1 MKKFHFLGICGT
13 AMGAFA
19 SALARQGHLVS
30 GSDEKAYD
38 PMRSFLLN
46 EGIQIFEGYNAE
58 NIPSDT
64 DIVIIGNAMSRGN
77 VEVEATLN
85 RGLRYMSLP
94 EAIKEFFLWGRHNFV
109 VTGTHG
115 KTSTTS
121 LLAWLLEDAGLN
133 PNFLIGGIPRN
144 FKRGGRF
151 SDSQYTVLEGDE
163 YDTAFFDKR
172 SKFHHYLPELVIVN
186 NIEMDHADIFENL
199 EQIKKSFYHL
209 LRLVPSKGCAL
220 VNADCVNCRAIAA
233 LVPKEVPVKLVGQ
246 GDNADIRIE
255 NIEYAEQSSSFT
267 LQGETYNIP
276 MTGEF
281 NVYNAAMATSAAL
294 FAGISPASIRKALS
308 GFLGIAR
315 RQELRGCE
323 RGVCVIDD
331 FAHHPTA
338 IYKAVH
344 ALRQRYPQGRV
355 IAIFD
360 PRSNTSGSN
369 LFQKELADALAQA
382 DYAVVAPVEN
392 AFKYTENTILDI
404 NILSNDILATGTEC
418 YLASGVDDIVQHLMP
433 AVHEGDVLLVMSNG
447 GFGGIHQKLLD
458 ALKQG

>member
-1 MKKFHFLGICGT
+1 
-13 AMGAFA
+13 MGAFA
-19 SALARQGHLVS
+19 AALAKQGHRVT

-38 PMRSFLLN
+38 PMRSFLIDKKI
-46 EGIQIFEGYNAE
+46 EFFEGFCE
-58 NIPSDT
+58 TNIPADA

-94 EAIKEFFLWGRHNFV
+94 EAIKEFHLWGRHNFV

-121 LLAWLLEDAGLN
+121 LLAWLLEDAGLK

-144 FKRGGRF
+144 FKRGARF
-151 SDSQYTVLEGDE
+151 KKSQYTVLEGDE

-186 NIEMDHADIFENL
+186 NIEMDHADIFDNL

-220 VNADCVNCRAIAA
+220 VNADCKNCREIASRI
-233 LVPKEVPVKLVGQ
+233 PSEVPIKLIGQ
-246 GDNADIRIE
+246 GEDVDIRIE
-255 NIEYAEQSSSFT
+255 NITYTEQSSSFT
-267 LQGETYNIP
+267 LEGEPYCIP

-281 NVYNAAMATSAAL
+281 NVYNAAMAASAAR
-294 FAGISPASIRKALS
+294 FAGVSPEKIRHALTT
-308 GFLGIAR
+308 FKGIAR

-338 IYKAVH
+338 ISKAVH
-344 ALRQRYPQGRV
+344 ALRQRYPQGRIV
-355 IAIFD
+355 AIFD

-369 LFQKELADALAQA
+369 LFQKELADALAEA

-392 AFKYTENTILDI
+392 ACKYTAETILNIGMLSQDI
-404 NILSNDILATGTEC
+404 RSTGTEC
-418 YLASGVDDIVQHLMP
+418 YLAKGVEDIVQHLVP
-433 AVHEGDVLLVMSNG
+433 DAREGDVLLVMSNG
-447 GFGGIHQKLLD
+447 GFGGIHKKLLN
-458 ALKQG
+458 ALAGS